1 MSDTEELKETI
12 TMKTI
17 MKNIL
22 LAMTGILLASPAM
35 AAEVNVAVAANF
47 TAPMKQ
53 VAAEFEKETGHK
65 AVLSFGASG
74 KFYAQIR
81 NGAPFQL
88 FLSGDDEKPS
98 QLEKDGLTVPGTR
111 FTYSVGTLVLWSPK
125 SGFVDAKGEML
136 RKGQFGKLAIANPKL
151 APYGV
156 AAIEV
161 LTKQGLL
168 TMLSP
173 KFVQG
178 ENISQ
183 TFQFISTGN
192 AELGFVALS
201 QVMKEGKI
209 ASGSAWIVP
218 GALHSPIRQDAVLL
232 ATGKD
237 NAAAR
242 ALLKYL
248 KSDKAKKIIRSYGY
262 EI

>member
-1 MSDTEELKETI
+1 
-12 TMKTI
+12 

-22 LAMTGILLASPAM
+22 LAMTGILLAIPAM

-88 FLSGDDEKPS
+88 FLSADDEKPS

-151 APYGV
+151 APYGA

-242 ALLKYL
+242 ALLLYL

-262 EI
+262 GI

>member
-1 MSDTEELKETI
+1 MQIVPRS
-12 TMKTI
+12 M
-17 MKNIL
+17 L
-22 LAMTGILLASPAM
+22 LAVVCLLLAVPAM

-53 VAAEFEKETGHK
+53 IVAEFEKETGHK

-74 KFYAQIR
+74 KFYAQIK

-88 FLSGDDEKPS
+88 LLSADDEKPI
-98 QLEKDGLTVPGTR
+98 QLVKDGLGVADSR
-111 FTYSVGTLVLWSPK
+111 FTYAVGTLVLWSPK
-125 SGFVDAKGEML
+125 PGFVDAKGDVL
-136 RKGQFGKLAIANPKL
+136 GKGLYNKLAIANPKL

-156 AAIEV
+156 AAMEV

-168 TMLSP
+168 SAVTP

-183 TFQFISTGN
+183 TFQFVSSGN
-192 AELGFVALS
+192 AELGFIALS
-201 QVMKEGKI
+201 QVMKDGKI
-209 ASGSAWIVP
+209 TSGSAWIVP
-218 GALHSPIRQDAVLL
+218 GRLHTPIRQDAVLL
-232 ATGKD
+232 SSGKD

-242 ALLKYL
+242 ALLGYL
-248 KSDKAKKIIRSYGY
+248 KSDKAKKIIRTYGY

>member
-1 MSDTEELKETI
+1 
-12 TMKTI
+12 MKTI

-151 APYGV
+151 APYG
-156 AAIEV
+156 AAATEV